1 MDEFNN
7 KPQIEEPDNKTTDE
21 DQNNDSSGLKIQP
34 KISPIGAAFIGL
46 FGVLFLYQIVG
57 GLLTLVIFGLDLK
70 NAPVNGMRLLTMAG
84 QILFI
89 LLPALV
95 FAKMFYEDVT
105 EIIRFKFP
113 KWEEIFLFV
122 LGVVIFIPLSQYY
135 LSIQNYFLNLWAAN
149 SPFINSAKSFL
160 DKVDTAVGKTYGNL
174 LSAHSAL
181 GMMLV
186 ILVVSVVPAICE
198 EVLFRGFIQRSF
210 EFKIK
215 PVWAAF
221 ITAIFFGMFH
231 IYPLELIPLI
241 ALGFFLGYAAYK
253 SKSIFV
259 PMTLHFFNNFVAVIF
274 FFIYGNDDVIN
285 SSVDKNFKLGPAVIM
300 SLGLIL
306 LFVGVIYAIN
316 KYYSLRNKA

>member
-1 MDEFNN
+1 MDDFNN
-7 KPQIEEPDNKTTDE
+7 KPQIEEPDNKITGE
-21 DQNNDSSGLKIQP
+21 DQNNGLPDLKIQP
-34 KISPIGAAFIGL
+34 KISPIAAAFIGL
-46 FGVLFLYQIVG
+46 FGVFFLYQIVG
-57 GLLTLVIFGLDLK
+57 GLLTLLIFGLDLK

-113 KWEEIFLFV
+113 KWEEILLFI

-135 LSIQNYFLNLWAAN
+135 LSVQNYLIELWAAN
-149 SPFINSAKSFL
+149 SPFINYAKTLL
-160 DKVDTAVGKTYGNL
+160 DKVDAAVGKTYGNL

-181 GMMLV
+181 GIFLV
-186 ILVVSVVPAICE
+186 IFVVSVVPAICE

-210 EFKIK
+210 EFKIR

-221 ITAIFFGMFH
+221 ITAVFFGMFH
-231 IYPLELIPLI
+231 LYPLEIIPLI

-253 SKSIFV
+253 SDSIFV
-259 PMTLHFFNNFVAVIF
+259 PMSLHFFNNFVAIIF
-274 FFIYGNDDVIN
+274 YFIYGNDDVIN
-285 SSVDKNFKLGPAVIM
+285 SSVNKNFKLGPAVIM
-300 SLGLIL
+300 LFVLIL
-306 LFVGVIYAIN
+306 LFAGVIYAIN
-316 KYYSLRNKA
+316 KYYSLRKKA

>member
-7 KPQIEEPDNKTTDE
+7 KPQIEEPDNKETDE
-21 DQNNDSSGLKIQP
+21 DYNNLTGDHKIKP

-46 FGVLFLYQIVG
+46 FGVFVLYQLG
-57 GLLTLVIFGLDLK
+57 GGFLTLIIFGLDLK

-113 KWEEIFLFV
+113 KWEEILLFII
-122 LGVVIFIPLSQYY
+122 GVVIFIPLSQYY
-135 LSIQNYFLNLWAAN
+135 LSIQNYLIELWAAS
-149 SPFINSAKSFL
+149 SPFINTAKSFL
-160 DKVDTAVGKTYGNL
+160 DKVDAAVGETYGNL
-174 LSAHSAL
+174 LSAHTAL
-181 GMMLV
+181 GILLV

-231 IYPLELIPLI
+231 LYPLELIPLI

-259 PMTLHFFNNFVAVIF
+259 PMSLHFFNNFVAIIIY
-274 FFIYGNDDVIN
+274 FIYVNDDVIN
-285 SSVDKNFKLGPAVIM
+285 SSVDKNFKLGPAVII
-300 SLGLIL
+300 LFVLVL
-306 LFVGVIYAIN
+306 LFAGVVYAIN
-316 KYYSLRNKA
+316 KYYSSREKV